1 MKHTI
6 KEIVKD
12 NTAKLD
18 YVCEGILYFNIDVE
32 DSVYRLEINS
42 LDEDWKSVYIKTEY
56 KAITLMRWIRKYY
69 DTEKFLQIK

>member
-18 YVCEGILYFNIDVE
+18 YVCEGILYFNIEVE

-42 LDEDWKSVYIKTEY
+42 LEDDWKGVYIQSVYKI
-56 KAITLMRWIRKYY
+56 MRWIRKYY